1 MAVTPVEVFVAA
13 GADRW
18 HDVQA
23 LRAHELVRLVPTPR
37 HAIVLLVAGT
47 IPESAREALDRVHD
61 QLPHPRAVV
70 TWDEIA
76 AGDDMAD
83 DVVGDVVDAVASEI
97 IGRADRV
104 MADSSTSSPARLPDV
119 EPNEWRGVGPF
130 GQGGEGMMGGTPY
143 GRAMAMTADD
153 RDGLS
158 LDRLEL
164 RLGPFLGQLPGGL
177 VADVALQGE
186 VIQSIGFACAGGAP
200 FVTGDRAV
208 PVARRL
214 LWLSHAL
221 HVQGLDAFA
230 VGAARLARRSARLG
244 DDTGLARDFASLR
257 RRLRWTGLRSAL
269 RGVGDRDGLDTWARW
284 SARLDAISAGLDGAT
299 TRPVSAD
306 GSMPITAAELAETIT
321 GLTLTD
327 AVSTIIGFDID
338 VPAMTTTAVET

>member
-1 MAVTPVEVFVAA
+1 MTPVEVFVAA
-13 GADRW
+13 GSDRW

-37 HAIVLLVAGT
+37 HATVLLVAGT
-47 IPESAREALDRVHD
+47 IPASAREALDRVHD
-61 QLPHPRAVV
+61 QLPHPRAVA
-70 TWDEIA
+70 TWDEIV
-76 AGDDMAD
+76 AGN
-83 DVVGDVVDAVASEI
+83 DVVDAVAFEI
-97 IGRADRV
+97 VGRADRV
-104 MADSSTSSPARLPDV
+104 MADPSTSSPGRLADE
-119 EPNEWRGVGPF
+119 EPNDWRGVGPF

-186 VIQSIGFACAGGAP
+186 VIQSIEFACAGSKS
-200 FVTGDRAV
+200 FVTADRAV
-208 PVARRL
+208 PAARRL

-230 VGAARLARRSARLG
+230 VGAARLARRSARL
-244 DDTGLARDFASLR
+244 DDDPGLARDFASLR
-257 RRLRWTGLRSAL
+257 RRMRWTGLRSAL
-269 RGVGDRDGLDTWARW
+269 RSVGDRDGRDTLARW
-284 SARLDAISAGLDGAT
+284 SAHLDAIAASLDGADS
-299 TRPVSAD
+299 RPVSAD
-306 GSMPITAAELAETIT
+306 GSMPITAAELAEMIT

-327 AVSTIIGFDID
+327 AVTTIIGFDID
-338 VPAMTTTAVET
+338 VPAMTTAPVEA

>member
-1 MAVTPVEVFVAA
+1 MAVTPIEVFVAA

-18 HDVQA
+18 HEAQA

-37 HAIVLLVAGT
+37 HATVLLVAGT
-47 IPESAREALDRVHD
+47 ILESERAALDRVHD
-61 QLPHPRAVV
+61 QLPHPREVV

-76 AGDDMAD
+76 AAVDMAD
-83 DVVGDVVDAVASEI
+83 DVVDAVAFEI
-97 IGRADRV
+97 VGRADAV
-104 MADSSTSSPARLPDV
+104 VADPTTSSPTRLPD
-119 EPNEWRGVGPF
+119 EETHEWRDVGPF

-153 RDGLS
+153 RDGLR
-158 LDRLEL
+158 LDRLQL

-186 VIQSIGFACAGGAP
+186 VIQSIEFACAGSAP
-200 FVTGDRAV
+200 VVTGDRSV

-230 VGAARLARRSARLG
+230 VRAARLARRSSGVG
-244 DDTGLARDFASLR
+244 DDSRLASDFSSLR

-269 RGVGDRDGLDTWARW
+269 RDVGDRDGVDTWARW
-284 SARLDAISAGLDGAT
+284 SAHLDAISASLDGADP
-299 TRPVSAD
+299 RLSPAG

-338 VPAMTTTAVET
+338 VPAMTTAAVEP

>member
-18 HDVQA
+18 HDAQA

-37 HAIVLLVAGT
+37 HATVLLVAGT

-70 TWDEIA
+70 RWDEIA
-76 AGDDMAD
+76 VAD
-83 DVVGDVVDAVASEI
+83 DVVEAVASEI
-97 IGRADRV
+97 VERADRV
-104 MADSSTSSPARLPDV
+104 MADPSTSSPARLADE

-186 VIQSIGFACAGGAP
+186 VIQSIEFACDGSAP

-208 PVARRL
+208 PVARSL

-230 VGAARLARRSARLG
+230 VGAARLAGRSARLG
-244 DDTGLARDFASLR
+244 DDSGLARDFASLR
-257 RRLRWTGLRSAL
+257 RRLRWTGLGSAL

-284 SARLDAISAGLDGAT
+284 SARLDAISAGLEGADS
-299 TRPVSAD
+299 RAVPFGGERA
-306 GSMPITAAELAETIT
+306 ITAAELAETIT

-327 AVSTIIGFDID
+327 AVTTIIGFDID

>member
-1 MAVTPVEVFVAA
+1 MAVAPVEVFVAS
-13 GADRW
+13 GADGW
-18 HDVQA
+18 HDAQA
-23 LRAHELVRLVPTPR
+23 LRAHQLVRLVATPR
-37 HAIVLLVAGT
+37 HATVLLVAGT
-47 IPESAREALDRVHD
+47 IPEPTREAFDRVHD
-61 QLPHPRAVV
+61 QLPHPREVV

-76 AGDDMAD
+76 ARD
-83 DVVGDVVDAVASEI
+83 DVGDDVVDAVVDEI
-97 IGRADRV
+97 VERADRV
-104 MADSSTSSPARLPDV
+104 MADPSTSSPARLPDV

-158 LDRLEL
+158 LDLLEL
-164 RLGPFLGQLPGGL
+164 RLGPYLGQLPGGL

-186 VIQSIGFACAGGAP
+186 VIQSIQFACAGDAP

-244 DDTGLARDFASLR
+244 DDSSLARDFASFR

-269 RGVGDRDGLDTWARW
+269 RSVGDRDGLDTWARW
-284 SARLDAISAGLDGAT
+284 SARLDAISAGLDGADS
-299 TRPVSAD
+299 RLAPAD

-338 VPAMTTTAVET
+338 VPAMTTAAVEA

>member
-13 GADRW
+13 GADCW
-18 HDVQA
+18 HHAQA

-37 HAIVLLVAGT
+37 HATVLLVAGT
-47 IPESAREALDRVHD
+47 IHDAAREALDRVHD

-76 AGDDMAD
+76 VAD
-83 DVVGDVVDAVASEI
+83 DVVDVVDAVASEI
-97 IGRADRV
+97 VGRADRV
-104 MADSSTSSPARLPDV
+104 TADPSTSSPSRLPDE

-158 LDRLEL
+158 LDRLDL

-186 VIQSIGFACAGGAP
+186 VIQSIEFACTGSAS
-200 FVTGDRAV
+200 FVTADRAL

-244 DDTGLARDFASLR
+244 DDSGLAHDFASLR

-284 SARLDAISAGLDGAT
+284 SVRLDVIAAGLEGA
-299 TRPVSAD
+299 VSSGAEKA
-306 GSMPITAAELAETIT
+306 ITAAELAETIT

-338 VPAMTTTAVET
+338 VPAMTTAPVEA

>member
-1 MAVTPVEVFVAA
+1 VTPVEVFVAA
-13 GADRW
+13 GSDRW

-37 HAIVLLVAGT
+37 HATVLLVAGT
-47 IPESAREALDRVHD
+47 IPASAREALDRVHD
-61 QLPHPRAVV
+61 QLPHPRAVA
-70 TWDEIA
+70 TWDEIV
-76 AGDDMAD
+76 AGN
-83 DVVGDVVDAVASEI
+83 DVVDAVASEI
-97 IGRADRV
+97 VGCAHRV
-104 MADSSTSSPARLPDV
+104 MADPSRSSPGRLADE
-119 EPNEWRGVGPF
+119 EPNDWRGVGPF

-186 VIQSIGFACAGGAP
+186 VIQSIEFACAGSKS
-200 FVTGDRAV
+200 FVTADRAV

-230 VGAARLARRSARLG
+230 VGAARLARRSARL
-244 DDTGLARDFASLR
+244 DDDPGLARDFASLR
-257 RRLRWTGLRSAL
+257 RRMRWTGLRSAL
-269 RGVGDRDGLDTWARW
+269 RSVGDRDGRDTLARW
-284 SARLDAISAGLDGAT
+284 SAHLEAIAASLDGADS
-299 TRPVSAD
+299 RPVSAD
-306 GSMPITAAELAETIT
+306 GSMPITAAELAEMIT
-321 GLTLTD
+321 GLALTD

-338 VPAMTTTAVET
+338 VPAMTTAPVEA

>member
-13 GADRW
+13 GSDRW

-37 HAIVLLVAGT
+37 HATVLLVAGT
-47 IPESAREALDRVHD
+47 IPASAREALDRVHD
-61 QLPHPRAVV
+61 QLPHPRAVA
-70 TWDEIA
+70 TWDEIV
-76 AGDDMAD
+76 AGN
-83 DVVGDVVDAVASEI
+83 DVVDAVASEI
-97 IGRADRV
+97 VGCAHRV
-104 MADSSTSSPARLPDV
+104 MADPSTSSPGRLADE
-119 EPNEWRGVGPF
+119 EPNDWRGVGPF

-186 VIQSIGFACAGGAP
+186 VIQSIEFACAGSKS
-200 FVTGDRAV
+200 FVTADRAV

-230 VGAARLARRSARLG
+230 VGAARLARRSARL
-244 DDTGLARDFASLR
+244 DDDPGLARDFASLR
-257 RRLRWTGLRSAL
+257 RRMRWTGLRSAL
-269 RGVGDRDGLDTWARW
+269 RSVGDRDGRDTLARW
-284 SARLDAISAGLDGAT
+284 SAHLDAIAASLDGADS
-299 TRPVSAD
+299 RPVSAD
-306 GSMPITAAELAETIT
+306 GSMPITAAELAEMIT
-321 GLTLTD
+321 GLALTD

-338 VPAMTTTAVET
+338 VPAMTTAPVEA

>member
-1 MAVTPVEVFVAA
+1 MTPVEIFVAA

-18 HDVQA
+18 HDAQA

-37 HAIVLLVAGT
+37 HATVLLVAGT
-47 IPESAREALDRVHD
+47 ILEPARVALDRVHD

-76 AGDDMAD
+76 
-83 DVVGDVVDAVASEI
+83 VVDDVVDAVASEI
-97 IGRADRV
+97 VGRADRV
-104 MADSSTSSPARLPDV
+104 MAYPSTSSPARLPDE

-186 VIQSIGFACAGGAP
+186 VIQSIEFACAGSAP

-230 VGAARLARRSARLG
+230 IGAARLARRSACLG
-244 DDTGLARDFASLR
+244 DDSGLERDFASLR

-269 RGVGDRDGLDTWARW
+269 RSVGDRDGVDTWARW
-284 SARLDAISAGLDGAT
+284 SARLDAISAGLDDADSRLAAT
-299 TRPVSAD
+299 D

-327 AVSTIIGFDID
+327 AVSTIIGLTSMFRR
-338 VPAMTTTAVET
+338 

>member
-1 MAVTPVEVFVAA
+1 VTPVEVFVAA

-18 HDVQA
+18 HDAQA
-23 LRAHELVRLVPTPR
+23 LRAHELVRLMPTPR
-37 HAIVLLVAGT
+37 HATVLLVAGT
-47 IPESAREALDRVHD
+47 IPGSAREALDRVHD

-70 TWDEIA
+70 TWDEIV
-76 AGDDMAD
+76 AGN
-83 DVVGDVVDAVASEI
+83 DVVDAVASEI
-97 IGRADRV
+97 VGRADRV
-104 MADSSTSSPARLPDV
+104 MADPSTSSPGRLADE
-119 EPNEWRGVGPF
+119 EPNDWRGVGPF

-186 VIQSIGFACAGGAP
+186 VIQSIEFACAGSAP

-230 VGAARLARRSARLG
+230 VGAARLARRSARL
-244 DDTGLARDFASLR
+244 DDDPGLARDFASLR
-257 RRLRWTGLRSAL
+257 RRMRWTGLRSAL
-269 RGVGDRDGLDTWARW
+269 RSVGDRDGLDTWARW
-284 SARLDAISAGLDGAT
+284 SAHLDAIAASLDGADS
-299 TRPVSAD
+299 RPVSAD
-306 GSMPITAAELAETIT
+306 GSMPITAAELAEMIT

-327 AVSTIIGFDID
+327 AVTTIIGFDID

>member
-1 MAVTPVEVFVAA
+1 MTPVEVFVAA
-13 GADRW
+13 GSDRW

-37 HAIVLLVAGT
+37 HATVLLVAGT
-47 IPESAREALDRVHD
+47 ILEPARESLDRVHD
-61 QLPHPRAVV
+61 QLPHPRVVV

-76 AGDDMAD
+76 
-83 DVVGDVVDAVASEI
+83 VVDDVVDAVASEI
-97 IGRADRV
+97 VGRADRV
-104 MADSSTSSPARLPDV
+104 MADPSTSSPARLPDE

-186 VIQSIGFACAGGAP
+186 VIQAIEFACAGSAP

-230 VGAARLARRSARLG
+230 VGAARLARRSACLG
-244 DDTGLARDFASLR
+244 DDSGLARDFASLR

-269 RGVGDRDGLDTWARW
+269 RSVGDRDGLDTWARW
-284 SARLDAISAGLDGAT
+284 SARLDGISAGLDGADS
-299 TRPVSAD
+299 RLAPAD

-338 VPAMTTTAVET
+338 VPAMTTAAVEA

>member
-13 GADRW
+13 GSDRW

-37 HAIVLLVAGT
+37 HATVLLVAGT
-47 IPESAREALDRVHD
+47 IPGAAREAVDRVHD

-70 TWDEIA
+70 TWDEIV
-76 AGDDMAD
+76 AGN
-83 DVVGDVVDAVASEI
+83 DVVDAVACEI
-97 IGRADRV
+97 VGRADRV
-104 MADSSTSSPARLPDV
+104 MADPSRSSPARLAD
-119 EPNEWRGVGPF
+119 EELNEWRGVGPF

-186 VIQSIGFACAGGAP
+186 VIQSIEFACAGSAS
-200 FVTGDRAV
+200 FVTDDRVV

-244 DDTGLARDFASLR
+244 DDSDLAGDFSSLR

-284 SARLDAISAGLDGAT
+284 SAHLEAIAASLDGADSCLAT
-299 TRPVSAD
+299 AD

-321 GLTLTD
+321 GLALTD

-338 VPAMTTTAVET
+338 VPAMTTAAVEA

>member
-1 MAVTPVEVFVAA
+1 MTPVGVFLAA

-18 HDVQA
+18 HEAQA
-23 LRAHELVRLVPTPR
+23 LRGHELVRLVSTPR
-37 HAIVLLVAGT
+37 HATVLLVAGT
-47 IPESAREALDRVHD
+47 IPQSARDACDRVHD

-70 TWDEIA
+70 AWDEVALGGQIE
-76 AGDDMAD
+76 DDA
-83 DVVGDVVDAVASEI
+83 VDAVASEI
-97 IGRADRV
+97 VRRAEAV
-104 MADSSTSSPARLPDV
+104 LADPSASSPARLPDE

-130 GQGGEGMMGGTPY
+130 GQGGEGMMGGTPF

-186 VIQSIGFACAGGAP
+186 VIQSIEFACAGSAP
-200 FVTGDRAV
+200 FVTGDQAV

-230 VGAARLARRSARLG
+230 VVAARLARRSSGVG
-244 DDTGLARDFASLR
+244 DDSRLARDFASLR

-269 RGVGDRDGLDTWARW
+269 RGVGDRDGRDTWARW
-284 SARLDAISAGLDGAT
+284 SAHLDAIAADLSAGESRT
-299 TRPVSAD
+299 EPAD
-306 GSMPITAAELAETIT
+306 GSMPITAAELAETIM

-327 AVSTIIGFDID
+327 AVSTIIGFDIN
-338 VPAMTTTAVET
+338 VPAMRTLAVET

>member
-1 MAVTPVEVFVAA
+1 VTPVEVFVAA
-13 GADRW
+13 GSDRW

-37 HAIVLLVAGT
+37 HATVLLVAGT
-47 IPESAREALDRVHD
+47 IPASAREALDRVHD
-61 QLPHPRAVV
+61 QLPHPRAVA
-70 TWDEIA
+70 TWDEIV
-76 AGDDMAD
+76 AGN
-83 DVVGDVVDAVASEI
+83 DVVDAVASEI
-97 IGRADRV
+97 VGCAHRV
-104 MADSSTSSPARLPDV
+104 MADPSTSSPGRLADE
-119 EPNEWRGVGPF
+119 EPNDWRGVGPF

-186 VIQSIGFACAGGAP
+186 VIQSIEFACAGSKS
-200 FVTGDRAV
+200 FVTADRAV

-230 VGAARLARRSARLG
+230 VGAARLARRSARL
-244 DDTGLARDFASLR
+244 DDDPGLARDFASLR
-257 RRLRWTGLRSAL
+257 RRMRWTGLRSAL
-269 RGVGDRDGLDTWARW
+269 RSVGDRDGRDTLARW
-284 SARLDAISAGLDGAT
+284 SAHLDAIAASLDGADS
-299 TRPVSAD
+299 RPVSAD
-306 GSMPITAAELAETIT
+306 GSMPITAAELAEMIT
-321 GLTLTD
+321 GLALTD

-338 VPAMTTTAVET
+338 VPAMTTAPVEA